1 MGLSFTTLK
10 KYMYYNVLVIQWLCF
25 LKWTFLVLK
34 HSGIPNKKMMHRM
47 NDIGLSEMANNVL
60 NMTPLFCEKNE
71 GLFSYIK
78 HFCNATTTYLGVKCT
93 TCTLF

>member
-1 MGLSFTTLK
+1 
-10 KYMYYNVLVIQWLCF
+10 
-25 LKWTFLVLK
+25 
-34 HSGIPNKKMMHRM
+34 M

-78 HFCNATTTYLGVKCT
+78 YFCNTRTTYLHGRKMYN
-93 TCTLF
+93 LYS